1 MWRLKMGLPSE
12 SPNVVFL
19 MVRLNKFQTG
29 KSSLCLNFVDKL
41 CYVDFMIRFSHILCM
56 ILMTSFAVSTQ
67 AQDTSKPEKKAEP
80 GKAKKVDPKESDKA
94 VEDTIDLDAFFK
106 KGEENADTASCS
118 KPAKPAN
125 PIA

>member
-1 MWRLKMGLPSE
+1 MIG
-12 SPNVVFL
+12 
-19 MVRLNKFQTG
+19 LNKFQTG

-67 AQDTSKPEKKAEP
+67 AQDTSKPENKTEPKKAE
-80 GKAKKVDPKESDKA
+80 KTDPKQSDKA
-94 VEDTIDLDAFFK
+94 AEDTIDLDAFFK
-106 KGEENADTASCS
+106 KGEENADTASCN
-118 KPAKPAN
+118 KPAEPAN